1 VYRWLIDTDRD
12 EEGMQVLADLHGGGD
27 IKDERA
33 VFEFNE
39 IKEGV
44 VLDVRNYV
52 SLTQRACILNRLI
65 SAATIRR

>member
-1 VYRWLIDTDRD
+1 MERITDRWLIDTDRD

-52 SLTQRACILNRLI
+52 SLTQRV
-65 SAATIRR
+65 